1 MKPKNYLLLAAY
13 LFLGFNN
20 ALAQEAKAFAPR
32 LTGKFISVK
41 GDIVI
46 VGNSILSKTVNIQ
59 LLLNNTSNILL
70 FMDYL

>member
-1 MKPKNYLLLAAY
+1 MPQLPKNNIIMKPKNYLLLAAY

-46 VGNSILSKTVNIQ
+46 VGNSIASIN
-59 LLLNNTSNILL
+59 S
-70 FMDYL
+70 FA